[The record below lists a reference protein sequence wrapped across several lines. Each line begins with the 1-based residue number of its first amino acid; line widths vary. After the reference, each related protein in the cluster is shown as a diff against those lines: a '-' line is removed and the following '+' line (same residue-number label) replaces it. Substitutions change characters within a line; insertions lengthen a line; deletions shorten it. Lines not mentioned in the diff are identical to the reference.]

1 MFFMVVTAPGFH
13 LFPSRTEKLSPAAP
27 MVLHTRGR
35 VGRRHFFESSSLAT
49 MLMRNFFLCSV
60 SSVLVF
66 CCWLKSP
73 LLPPSRRCGISLAE
87 ISTIFH
93 DDAHYLR
100 QRSTVSLKVRFWRA
114 ISRSGERFMFFAS
127 WNRLNSFRCVWN
139 EVFSQKVF
147 LKPKIL

>member
-13 LFPSRTEKLSPAAP
+13 LFPFRTEKLSPTAP

-49 MLMRNFFLCSV
+49 MLMRSFFCASA
-60 SSVLVF
+60 SSVLAF

-73 LLPPSRRCGISLAE
+73 LLSPSRRCGISLPK
-87 ISTIFH
+87 ISTISH

-100 QRSTVSLKVRFWRA
+100 QRSALSLKVRFWRA
-114 ISRSGERFMFFAS
+114 ISRSGESLMFFAS
-127 WNRLNSFRCVWN
+127 WNRLNSFRCVRN
-139 EVFSQKVF
+139 EVFSKKVF